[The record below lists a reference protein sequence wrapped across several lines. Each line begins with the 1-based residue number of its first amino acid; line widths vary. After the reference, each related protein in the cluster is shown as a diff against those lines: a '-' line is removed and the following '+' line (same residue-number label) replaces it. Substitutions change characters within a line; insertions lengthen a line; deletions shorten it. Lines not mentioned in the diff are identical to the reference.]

1 MKTMNK
7 EERNKFVIALAGW
20 TWRFI
25 PHLHV
30 TPNHYL
36 RKVNKNDRMIFDA
49 TFRHDE
55 DSIPINMMTSTASG
69 TELDCQFG
77 DAKLRLLIRIWN
89 LRITYPWLDIVLH
102 ANDVKSCFRQLKHHP
117 DVMGA
122 FSYIL
127 GDFLFL
133 QCGLTFGSDFSPAN
147 WEVVRRIA
155 EQLAEAYFDD
165 KSLRQ
170 KHRKYLDKLRWQK
183 TLGNKKAKFVP
194 AKCCTQNKGVL
205 DDNGNPVNTPHE
217 FYVDDDLYSEIFDI
231 ERIEQAVAASIE
243 AIFVLLGESDL
254 LSRQDPI
261 SFDKMEE
268 TIVSYCNLILG
279 QYINTRKMTVETP
292 TEYVNNTVQVLQ
304 RHWHKKRKTFCINEM
319 ESLAGQL
326 CHISDTAPWLRFL
339 MSHVYTSITA
349 ALKISEGHLINT
361 SKKFRE
367 MLKRAKSPP
376 EKQTTDENRDSD
388 EASRKQSFAQSVT
401 AKLVHH
407 SKKRFK
413 INTTLKQELR
423 LITAALSS
431 EWISMSR
438 PISHFVPRDPSGTG
452 YADSCLRA
460 AGGFS
465 IDMGFWWYIEWP
477 EKIQK
482 ATLRFVKNNKDGK
495 LISINV
501 LEYAALIINYVAAT
515 LHFQENKDPS
525 DPYPSVL
532 LYADNTTAEAW
543 AIKASKVSF
552 IGRELGRIQCALMI
566 NNPVGISV
574 GHVSTKKNV
583 IADRISRVIKESNI
597 LPSFQSLMQDFP
609 QLKSCRRFHPS
620 AELVSLLTDVLL
632 QESFDDPLEV
642 SRQILANL
650 GKITI

>member
-1 MKTMNK
+1 
-7 EERNKFVIALAGW
+7 
-20 TWRFI
+20 
-25 PHLHV
+25 
-30 TPNHYL
+30 
-36 RKVNKNDRMIFDA
+36 
-49 TFRHDE
+49 
-55 DSIPINMMTSTASG
+55 
-69 TELDCQFG
+69 
-77 DAKLRLLIRIWN
+77 
-89 LRITYPWLDIVLH
+89 
-102 ANDVKSCFRQLKHHP
+102 
-117 DVMGA
+117 
-122 FSYIL
+122 
-127 GDFLFL
+127 
-133 QCGLTFGSDFSPAN
+133 
-147 WEVVRRIA
+147 
-155 EQLAEAYFDD
+155 
-165 KSLRQ
+165 
-170 KHRKYLDKLRWQK
+170 
-183 TLGNKKAKFVP
+183 
-194 AKCCTQNKGVL
+194 
-205 DDNGNPVNTPHE
+205 
-217 FYVDDDLYSEIFDI
+217 
-231 ERIEQAVAASIE
+231 
-243 AIFVLLGESDL
+243 
-254 LSRQDPI
+254 
-261 SFDKMEE
+261 
-268 TIVSYCNLILG
+268 
-279 QYINTRKMTVETP
+279 
-292 TEYVNNTVQVLQ
+292 
-304 RHWHKKRKTFCINEM
+304 
-319 ESLAGQL
+319 
-326 CHISDTAPWLRFL
+326 
-339 MSHVYTSITA
+339 
-349 ALKISEGHLINT
+349 
-361 SKKFRE
+361 
-367 MLKRAKSPP
+367 
-376 EKQTTDENRDSD
+376 
-388 EASRKQSFAQSVT
+388 
-401 AKLVHH
+401 
-407 SKKRFK
+407 
-413 INTTLKQELR
+413 
-423 LITAALSS
+423 
-431 EWISMSR
+431 MSR